1 MGPIEIFIGKKL
13 NEAIDDELSG
23 KYFCFPISNRK
34 LIELFKHLHNTNLG
48 FGAVYIP
55 TVESY

>member
-13 NEAIDDELSG
+13 NEAIDDKLSG

-34 LIELFKHLHNTNLG
+34 LIEAF
-48 FGAVYIP
+48 
-55 TVESY
+55 